1 MNQPKGQHIYMN
13 CNIKNIFAAR
23 SEPQDFISETC
34 VASSS
39 STR

>member
-13 CNIKNIFAAR
+13 CNIKNISAAR
-23 SEPQDFISETC
+23 SEPQDFISESC

-39 STR
+39 SAR

>member
-1 MNQPKGQHIYMN
+1 MNQPKGQQIYMN
-13 CNIKNIFAAR
+13 CNIKNIFATR
-23 SEPQDFISETC
+23 SESQGFISKTC